1 MDSPKHSSS
10 CFPFRSLFVLASF
23 RQTQQSSKKR
33 REKSNEFARE
43 WQWSFA
49 TVIKLLWVAREKG
62 PPWRDR
68 PAHLNFHAK
77 GNEVLPIATRN
88 RPRRDDR
95 DIELSRRCRPLIKRS
110 KLSHRLNTLPRSLG
124 RKNSRP
130 SSARKPKRLNYRI
143 RRPMI
148 RFRTWIKDC
157 VRRGVKTRKKICC
170 VLTACQEFNGRLY
183 NIAISLFCFQLIFT
197 IRDSPLFLFMF
208 HQTDNF

>member
-1 MDSPKHSSS
+1 VDSPKHSSS

-23 RQTQQSSKKR
+23 RQTQQSSKKKR

-110 KLSHRLNTLPRSLG
+110 KLSHRLNTLPLSLG
-124 RKNSRP
+124 RKNLRP
-130 SSARKPKRLNYRI
+130 SSAWKPKRLNYR
-143 RRPMI
+143 REFVVQWYV
-148 RFRTWIKDC
+148 FRTWIKDC
-157 VRRGVKTRKKICC
+157 VRRDVKTRKKIYY
-170 VLTACQEFNGRLY
+170 VLTACQKFNGRLY
-183 NIAISLFCFQLIFT
+183 TQRKKSYQQLEIWEQIAPQLCI
-197 IRDSPLFLFMF
+197 IKL
-208 HQTDNF
+208 